1 MRSYIYSVISYEF
14 WCKKILNALFLNSL
28 FFIFLEIY
36 FLSMTILTLM
46 SFYLAQS
53 LRSAINN
60 GQTVRNIAKFFCSIF
75 CIFVAS
81 LFLYAHLSLNLLSST
96 IIYTFHIFI
105 VIFQMAMIWF
115 PKPD

>member
-1 MRSYIYSVISYEF
+1 M
-14 WCKKILNALFLNSL
+14 
-28 FFIFLEIY
+28 EIY
-36 FLSMTILTLM
+36 FLSMAILTLM

-60 GQTVRNIAKFFCSIF
+60 GQIVRNVAKLFCSVF
-75 CIFVAS
+75 CVSVAS
-81 LFLYAHLSLNLLSST
+81 LFMYAHLSLGYINS
-96 IIYTFHIFI
+96 IFIYFFHIFI

>member
-1 MRSYIYSVISYEF
+1 M
-14 WCKKILNALFLNSL
+14 
-28 FFIFLEIY
+28 EIY
-36 FLSMTILTLM
+36 FLSMAILTLM

-60 GQTVRNIAKFFCSIF
+60 GQTVRNIAKLFCSIF
-75 CIFVAS
+75 CILVAS
-81 LFLYAHLSLNLLSST
+81 LFLFAHLSLGFVNSV
-96 IIYTFHIFI
+96 IVYIFHSFI

>member
-1 MRSYIYSVISYEF
+1 M
-14 WCKKILNALFLNSL
+14 
-28 FFIFLEIY
+28 EIY
-36 FLSMTILTLM
+36 FLSMAILTLM

-60 GQTVRNIAKFFCSIF
+60 GQTVRNVAKVFCSIF

-81 LFLYAHLSLNLLSST
+81 LFLYAHLSLNLISSI
-96 IIYTFHIFI
+96 IIYTFHLFI
-105 VIFQMAMIWF
+105 VFFQMAMIWF

>member
-1 MRSYIYSVISYEF
+1 M
-14 WCKKILNALFLNSL
+14 
-28 FFIFLEIY
+28 EIY
-36 FLSMTILTLM
+36 FLSMAILTLM

-60 GQTVRNIAKFFCSIF
+60 GQTVRNVAKLFCSIF

-81 LFLYAHLSLNLLSST
+81 LFLYAHLSLNFISST
-96 IIYTFHIFI
+96 IIYTFHLFI
-105 VIFQMAMIWF
+105 IIFQMAMIWF

>member
-1 MRSYIYSVISYEF
+1 MPYS
-14 WCKKILNALFLNSL
+14 KIRYS
-28 FFIFLEIY
+28 IFMEIY
-36 FLSMTILTLM
+36 FLSMAILTLM

-60 GQTVRNIAKFFCSIF
+60 GQTVRIVAKLFCSVF
-75 CIFVAS
+75 CFSVAS
-81 LFLYAHLSLNLLSST
+81 LFLYAHLSLGYINS
-96 IIYTFHIFI
+96 IFIYIFHIFI